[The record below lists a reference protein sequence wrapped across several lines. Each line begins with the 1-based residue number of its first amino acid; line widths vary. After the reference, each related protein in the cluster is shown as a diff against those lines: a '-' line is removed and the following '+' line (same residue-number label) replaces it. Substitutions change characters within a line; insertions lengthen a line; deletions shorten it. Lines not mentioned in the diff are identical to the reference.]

1 VSDFKPRPGFG
12 GRQPGSGRKPLP
24 VGDKPV
30 FVRLTPDIATLL
42 DLQRGELSRT
52 EYIRLLLKGGFDV

>member
-1 VSDFKPRPGFG
+1 MSDFKPRPGFG

>member
-24 VGDKPV
+24 VGDKAV
-30 FVRLTPDIATLL
+30 FVRLTPDIAVLL